1 MVPSASVIRLARP
14 ETRRLYQRILLLYR
28 RKRPK
33 EIAMILNMEKSLVY
47 KYLKLALSPEVTSR
61 D

>member
-1 MVPSASVIRLARP
+1 MIRLARP